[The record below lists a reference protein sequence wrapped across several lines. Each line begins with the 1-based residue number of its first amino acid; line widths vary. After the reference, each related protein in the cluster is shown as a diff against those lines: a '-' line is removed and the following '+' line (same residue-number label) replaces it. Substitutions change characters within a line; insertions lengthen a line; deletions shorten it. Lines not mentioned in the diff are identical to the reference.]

1 MFVPS
6 EVIFSKIN
14 EQRYYSIIKLTL
26 EKKVAICSPAILLI
40 IIDQLRSWNKTWE
53 QYKELDKITSDIA
66 KFWDNLELFKKRW
79 DKIVKT
85 IESNNENIRQFNIST
100 KKLIEG
106 GEKIKDRENTLPQI
120 LPKTPRVIDLID
132 DD

>member
-1 MFVPS
+1 
-6 EVIFSKIN
+6 
-14 EQRYYSIIKLTL
+14 L
-26 EKKVAICSPAILLI
+26 EKKVAICSPAILLV

-79 DKIVKT
+79 EKIIQT
-85 IESNNENIRQFNIST
+85 IESNNENIRKFNIST

-106 GEKIKDRENTLPQI
+106 GEKIKNRENTLSEIQ
-120 LPKTPRVIDLID
+120 PKSVTIVDNLLKEEN
-132 DD
+132 